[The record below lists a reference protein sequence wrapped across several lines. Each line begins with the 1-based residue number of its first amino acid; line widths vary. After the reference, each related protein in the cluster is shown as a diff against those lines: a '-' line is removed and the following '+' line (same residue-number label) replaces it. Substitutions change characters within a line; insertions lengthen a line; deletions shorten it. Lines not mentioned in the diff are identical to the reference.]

1 MHRYLKNR
9 QQCCPKK
16 FVRRPLKD
24 FPKSNMSAYTASLQ
38 RSSFTCRKYV
48 SFCTDNTATIAGLKP
63 FNHLASIH
71 GGPYLFAA
79 AADDLLFTVVAGE
92 TSPFTSNFVL
102 VYQMSTG
109 TFQKSIEF
117 DTDILAICAS
127 DAYLFVSMAGSIQI
141 LEIESFNVVN
151 TVQRTSSTG
160 LIAACPGFLAYAC
173 DDPVGLVT
181 IVAIPGFSM
190 LQQISC
196 HQDPIQCIS
205 LSSDGKLLTTA
216 SDKGTLIRVFDVQD
230 GNKSSEF
237 RRGFRASA
245 VTAVDTDND
254 ITCACTATTL
264 HVFTRAH
271 ITSPLSHPPLALNV
285 IDGDVWLVTTDGI
298 LTIYKV
304 DRAGAKLVLQN
315 QQKLSELSITDE
327 SKKLKRRTTI

>member
-1 MHRYLKNR
+1 MDALYSYYTQVL
-9 QQCCPKK
+9 C
-16 FVRRPLKD
+16 
-24 FPKSNMSAYTASLQ
+24 SNEVTTASALFKLLL
-38 RSSFTCRKYV
+38 SALLGGAIGFERKRKGQ
-48 SFCTDNTATIAGLKP
+48 IAGSRTFALIAMGAT
-63 FNHLASIH
+63 LAMLVSAAIPQLYATDTNTDPARVAAQVISGIGFLGAGAIIVRCH
-71 GGPYLFAA
+71 HEQDIWKMGGLAKRMPL
-79 AADDLLFTVVAGE
+79 
-92 TSPFTSNFVL
+92 TSLCFL
-102 VYQMSTG
+102 MG
-109 TFQKSIEF
+109 TF
-117 DTDILAICAS
+117 A
-127 DAYLFVSMAGSIQI
+127 
-141 LEIESFNVVN
+141 
-151 TVQRTSSTG
+151 
-160 LIAACPGFLAYAC
+160 LI
-173 DDPVGLVT
+173 
-181 IVAIPGFSM
+181 AIPGFSV

-196 HQDPIQCIS
+196 HQDPIQCLS